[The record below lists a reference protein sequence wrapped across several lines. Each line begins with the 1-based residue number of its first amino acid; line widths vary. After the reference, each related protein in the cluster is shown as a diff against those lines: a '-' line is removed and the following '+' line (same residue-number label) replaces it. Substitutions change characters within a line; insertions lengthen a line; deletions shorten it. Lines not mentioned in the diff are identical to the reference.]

1 MRLRFL
7 FGCSLLI
14 TANAAMA
21 ENDQVQFGPA
31 PDWAEPSE
39 PLDVPDAATGLV
51 FVRKQDTIVRL
62 TNEGEKVYFGG
73 LTRIL
78 HPQALQSGNIQVTWN
93 PAVGAPVV
101 HALRIHRGATI
112 IDVLDQASFEVLRR
126 EDQLEA
132 AMLDGQLTALLRV
145 PDLRIGDDLEIEY
158 TVPSHDPTLASTS
171 NGLLFLGNSTPQGR
185 YRLALSWVDGQ
196 SPKTQLSEDFAEIA
210 EVESDSLS
218 ISLDNPA
225 TITPPK
231 DAPARYGWLRV
242 IEYSDFANWPEVSK
256 RFHGLFDAA
265 SQLSADSDLRT
276 EVAQIAQTHQSDEA
290 RMQAALKL
298 VQQQVRY
305 IYVGLN
311 GGNLTPATAE
321 ETWSRRYGDCKGKTA
336 LLLALLR
343 ELGIEAEAVLA
354 SNSGADATLPDRL
367 ANPGM
372 FDHVLVRAKVGGKRY
387 WLDGTMP
394 EVIQGREQPFLP
406 YRYVLPLSAS
416 GDDLAEI
423 EQTPFDLPQ
432 EMGIVEIDAR
442 AGFDQPAQRAEQ
454 TIKRGA
460 AALAEYFQFSALTP
474 DQLSAAFRNALTGEG
489 NWDAIEEV
497 TYRFDKKTQAGILT
511 IKGSGPVKWESYSNN
526 AYSLTLPGGGFY
538 PPSRRL
544 RQNGDD
550 ANIPFARNLAY
561 RCYATTVRLPE
572 NTDLK
577 NWGFNSV
584 IDTMLFGEVFY
595 RMMERRDD
603 RTIRMVRGNRVERS
617 EITPQRAKRDNGRVA
632 DFDNSTA
639 VISYDPDEVMEPW
652 GRLHAVPATYE
663 IDWAGEDV
671 PCLPPDMRED

>member
-1 MRLRFL
+1 MQFRTVLGL
-7 FGCSLLI
+7 GLLVS
-14 TANAAMA
+14 ANAALA
-21 ENDQVQFGPA
+21 QSDQVQFGPA
-31 PDWAEPSE
+31 PDWAEPSDPME
-39 PLDVPDAATGLV
+39 VPDDASGLV

-62 TNEGEKVYFGG
+62 TQDGEKVYFGG

-78 HPQALQSGNIQVTWN
+78 HPQALQSGNVQLTWN
-93 PAVGAPVV
+93 PAVGAPTV
-101 HALRIHRGATI
+101 HALRIHRGATVV
-112 IDVLDQASFEVLRR
+112 DVLEQASFEVLRR

-132 AMLDGQLTALLRV
+132 AVLDGQLTAVLRV

-185 YRLALSWVDGQ
+185 FQLALSWEEGQ
-196 SPKTQLSEDFAEIA
+196 EPKTKLSDDFAEIA
-210 EVESDSLS
+210 EAGSNLLAVR
-218 ISLDNPA
+218 LDNPS

-242 IEYSDFANWPEVSK
+242 VEYSDFADWREVSR
-256 RFHGLFDAA
+256 RFHGLFDNA
-265 SQLSADSDLRT
+265 SQLSADSQLRT
-276 EVAQIAQTHQSDEA
+276 EAAQIAQAHQSDEA

-305 IYVGLN
+305 IYIGLN

-354 SNSGADATLPDRL
+354 SNAGADATLPDRL

-372 FDHVLVRAKVGGKRY
+372 FDHVLVRAKVRGRSY

-394 EVIQGREQPFLP
+394 EVIEGRRKPFLS
-406 YRYVLPLSAS
+406 YRFVLPLSPL
-416 GDDLAEI
+416 GDDLVEI
-423 EQTPFDLPQ
+423 EQKPFVLPQ
-432 EMGIVEIDAR
+432 VMGIVEIDAR
-442 AGFDQPAQRAEQ
+442 AGFDQPAKRSEQ
-454 TIKRGA
+454 TVKRGA
-460 AALAEYFQFSALTP
+460 AALAEYYQFSALTP
-474 DQLSAAFRNALTGEG
+474 DQLSTAFRSALTGEAH
-489 NWDAIEEV
+489 WDTIDDV
-497 TYRFDKKTQAGILT
+497 SYRFDRKTQAGILT
-511 IKGSGPVKWESYSNN
+511 IKGSGPVSWESYGSD

-544 RQNGDD
+544 RQNDEEAD
-550 ANIPFARNLAY
+550 IPFARTLAY
-561 RCYATTVRLPE
+561 RCYATTVRLPDA
-572 NTDLK
+572 TDLE
-577 NWGFNSV
+577 NWGFNSA

-603 RTIRMVRGNRVERS
+603 RTIRMVRGNRVERT
-617 EITPQRAKRDNGRVA
+617 EITPQRAQRDNGRLA
-632 DFDNSTA
+632 NFDNTTA
-639 VISYDPDEVMEPW
+639 VISYNPNEVMEPW
-652 GRLHAVPATYE
+652 GRLHPVPATFE